1 MGIVAAYA
9 VPHPPLAMPEV
20 GRGQER
26 AIQDTLDAYREVAR
40 RIAAH
45 APETIVV
52 VSPHAPLFRDCFHLS
67 TGDFDRGDM
76 GRFGAWDSSMTV
88 QYDGEMTAAIAA
100 VSYTHLRAHE
110 T

>member
-40 RIAAH
+40 PRQ
-45 APETIVV
+45 
-52 VSPHAPLFRDCFHLS
+52 
-67 TGDFDRGDM
+67 
-76 GRFGAWDSSMTV
+76 SSWCRPTPRCSATASICPRATS
-88 QYDGEMTAAIAA
+88 TAATWGA
-100 VSYTHLRAHE
+100 SAHG
-110 T
+110 TLP

>member
-45 APETIVV
+45 APETIV
-52 VSPHAPLFRDCFHLS
+52 
-67 TGDFDRGDM
+67 
-76 GRFGAWDSSMTV
+76 
-88 QYDGEMTAAIAA
+88 A
-100 VSYTHLRAHE
+100 VSYTHLRRRCPNRRPSRTAASWRASA
-110 T
+110 TAGRPSTS